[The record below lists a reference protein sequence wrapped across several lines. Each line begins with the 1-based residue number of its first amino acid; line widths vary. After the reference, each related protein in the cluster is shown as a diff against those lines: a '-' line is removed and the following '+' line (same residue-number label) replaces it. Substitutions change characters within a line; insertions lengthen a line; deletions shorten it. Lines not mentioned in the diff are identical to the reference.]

1 MTGLKRAGTALLAVV
16 LAGGAV
22 ASLMAQI
29 PGMPLFTNPRYG
41 TGLRIHADIGK
52 PSKTGDVNSTVYQGG
67 VSLAIGP
74 IGLNVNV
81 GSDKST
87 VESAQQCVATTTLA
101 CASSTATASAL
112 AQLRVWGSGRHNLSL
127 SVFGGGSLTLNVG
140 DALASAGS
148 GSATLANNKELHIPV
163 GAALGLHV
171 PLGLGSLNL
180 WGAPRFNL
188 TRYVNCSGTCPTN
201 PKSTFG
207 WAVGADLPIFRVFSI
222 RAAYDSHQVNDG
234 TTTTTVNVIGAGV
247 SFGIGGMR

>member
-1 MTGLKRAGTALLAVV
+1 MTGHNRAGTALLAVV
-16 LAGGAV
+16 LAGGAG
-22 ASLMAQI
+22 ASLKAQI

-52 PSKTGDVNSTVYQGG
+52 LTGTQPVDQRVLQAG

-74 IGLNVNV
+74 VGLNVNV
-81 GSDKST
+81 GSNKST
-87 VESAQQCVATTTLA
+87 IDAANGCIATPTLS

-112 AQLRVWGSGRHNLSL
+112 AQLRVWGGGRNNLSL
-127 SVFGGGSLTLNVG
+127 SVFGGGSLTLDLG

-148 GSATLANNKELHIPV
+148 GSPVLASNKELHIPV
-163 GAALGLHV
+163 GAALGLHI

-188 TRYVNCSGTCPTN
+188 TRFVNCTGTCPTN

-207 WAVGADLPIFRVFSI
+207 WAVGADLPIFRVFSV
-222 RAAYDSHQVNDG
+222 RAAYDSHKVG
-234 TTTTTVNVIGAGV
+234 TQTVNVIGAGA